1 VPQPLVS
8 SRSTPFYGYNNLAGL
23 ELEARIA
30 RRDGFSAKALIHPKH
45 VDIVNTAFAA
55 TAAERAWAEKVV
67 AAFAA
72 NPHHGTL
79 RLDDKMID
87 KPHLTAAKKI
97 LGL

>member
-1 VPQPLVS
+1 MQVNALDTGLTLS
-8 SRSTPFYGYNNLAGL
+8 DLA
-23 ELEARIA
+23 ATM
-30 RRDGFSAKALIHPKH
+30 P
-45 VDIVNTAFAA
+45 AA

-79 RLDDKMID
+79 RVDDKMID